1 MYPLSLYIRNTRN
14 LAAFETTTALD
25 PEDVTVLIKG
35 DHDSVRDLYNR
46 YKILTKKPRF
56 AMKSSEKIVVY
67 PVIEKEF
74 DGGKSLAEKSRN
86 EHQVVKDLLYEI
98 DNMSQDDPAF
108 NGKLSFCFS
117 EFDHHST
124 EEEQQHLPH
133 LRKTLTND
141 KRQELGR
148 EYNKTKK
155 FFPTR

>member
-1 MYPLSLYIRNTRN
+1 MT
-14 LAAFETTTALD
+14 AFETTAALD

-46 YKILTKKPRF
+46 YKNVTDPDEKTKICNEIIREI
-56 AMKSSEKIVVY
+56 AVHLATEEIVVY

-86 EHQVVKDLLYEI
+86 EHQVVRDLLYEI

-108 NGKLSFCFS
+108 NGKLSCFS